1 MIFESVQKMGNVMTI
16 LVPTVSIIVLPMA
29 IGINR
34 CSDNLSGRLT
44 ITGNMSTFTGK
55 VKNRLLN
62 IVNVVRE
69 F

>member
-16 LVPTVSIIVLPMA
+16 LVANSKYNCIA
-29 IGINR
+29 YGINR

>member
-1 MIFESVQKMGNVMTI
+1 MSCQYI
-16 LVPTVSIIVLPMA
+16 LVANSKYNCIA
-29 IGINR
+29 YGINR

-55 VKNRLLN
+55 VKNSLLN
-62 IVNVVRE
+62 VVNVRE

>member
-1 MIFESVQKMGNVMTI
+1 MSRYKKWEMSCQYI
-16 LVPTVSIIVLPMA
+16 LVANSKYNCIA
-29 IGINR
+29 YGINR

-44 ITGNMSTFTGK
+44 ITGNMSTFKGK